1 MDEIKVKDRACC
13 VLGKELGVQAGHTQR
28 LQLQKEAVDEQL
40 AQIRSREA
48 GAGGHLHSPK
58 RDAPY
63 PSGAGDTSESLVS
76 NLSPSIS
83 PLTTAYCRLPL
94 HLASHYCILQA
105 TPPSSLS
112 LLRHAGYL

>member
-58 RDAPY
+58 RDAPF
-63 PSGAGDTSESLVS
+63 PSGAGDTSESLM
-76 NLSPSIS
+76 LKW
-83 PLTTAYCRLPL
+83 
-94 HLASHYCILQA
+94 
-105 TPPSSLS
+105 SLEICP
-112 LLRHAGYL
+112 G